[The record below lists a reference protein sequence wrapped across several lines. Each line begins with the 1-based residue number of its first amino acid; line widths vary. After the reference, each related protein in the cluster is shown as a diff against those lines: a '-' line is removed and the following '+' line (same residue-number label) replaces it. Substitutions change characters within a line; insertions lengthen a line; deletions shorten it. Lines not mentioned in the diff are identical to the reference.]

1 MSHITESQLKLM
13 LAVCID
19 PNMSVFSQSLPME
32 NDTLALKIVLGDA
45 EKDNDNLVDLGMLKD
60 ITADH
65 LEQVEKAN
73 ADSGR
78 TWKVFEI
85 TALGRAMFQAYTNPT
100 VQ

>member
-1 MSHITESQLKLM
+1 M